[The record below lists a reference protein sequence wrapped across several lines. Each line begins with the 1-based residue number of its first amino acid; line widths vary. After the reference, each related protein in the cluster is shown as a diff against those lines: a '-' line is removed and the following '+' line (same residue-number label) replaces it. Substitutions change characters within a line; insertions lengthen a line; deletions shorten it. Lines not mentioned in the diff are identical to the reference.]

1 MSCGQLPCEE
11 CLEADSETIPLPQ
24 FCSWGALPESS
35 LPEGSYGS
43 ESDWEDLEDP
53 VAMDDA
59 LRAPLQVP
67 LALCQGKYEK
77 EWYSP
82 MNSQDFSF
90 CQCFTFDQV
99 FASLCSGRENDDA
112 EDDSDNLNF
121 RKTLP
126 SSSQKK
132 TPTKKVFEKKVNSET
147 VKSSHMT
154 FSSKNYEFLFQE
166 PSESESDET
175 MWNVSEFSSRDMW
188 NSVDTEPAG
197 PSKTLPPGLSDIGT
211 VSEKEL
217 TQLAQ
222 IRPLI
227 FNYSSQS
234 AMNDCLKML
243 QGKNEYDI
251 IHDSSRVPLGKN
263 KDYIN
268 ASYIRIVNHEQEYF
282 YIATQGPLPETIE
295 DFWQMVMENNCNVI
309 AMITREIEGGVIKC
323 HSYWPISL
331 KEPLELKHI
340 RILLEN
346 FQITRYFIIRILQ
359 IVKKSTG
366 MSHCVKHLQFTRWP
380 DHGTPASA
388 DFFIKYVRYVRKNHA
403 TGPLVVHCSAGVGRT
418 GVFICVDVVFCAIE
432 KNCLVSV

>member
-1 MSCGQLPCEE
+1 MGP
-11 CLEADSETIPLPQ
+11 
-24 FCSWGALPESS
+24 
-35 LPEGSYGS
+35 
-43 ESDWEDLEDP
+43 
-53 VAMDDA
+53 
-59 LRAPLQVP
+59 
-67 LALCQGKYEK
+67 GK
-77 EWYSP
+77 
-82 MNSQDFSF
+82 D
-90 CQCFTFDQV
+90 
-99 FASLCSGRENDDA
+99 
-112 EDDSDNLNF
+112 EDDSKDKNF

-132 TPTKKVFEKKVNSET
+132 TPTKEVFEKKVNSEK
-147 VKSSHMT
+147 VNSSHMT

-175 MWNVSEFSSRDMW
+175 TWNVSDFSQSD
-188 NSVDTEPAG
+188 SVDTEPAG
-197 PSKTLPPGLSDIGT
+197 PSKTVSPRLPGANVKTT

-234 AMNDCLKML
+234 AMRDCLKML
-243 QGKNEYDI
+243 QRKDEYDI
-251 IHDSSRVPLGKN
+251 IREFLELEQMTVPDDFNSGNELLNKDKNRYRDILPYDSTRVPLGKN
-263 KDYIN
+263 KNYIN
-268 ASYIRIVNHEQEYF
+268 ASYIRIENDEEEYF

-323 HSYWPISL
+323 QRYWPISL
-331 KEPLELKHI
+331 KEPLELKHLS
-340 RILLEN
+340 ILLEN
-346 FQITRYFIIRILQ
+346 CQITQYFIIQIFQ

-366 MSHCVKHLQFTRWP
+366 MSHRVKHLQFTKWP

-388 DFFIKYVRYVRKNHA
+388 DFFIKYVRYVRKSHIS
-403 TGPLVVHCSAGVGRT
+403 GPLVVHCSAGVGRT

-432 KNCLVSV
+432 KNLSFNIMNIVTQMRKQRCGMIQTKEQYHFCYEIVLEVLQNLLALS

>member
-1 MSCGQLPCEE
+1 MDARRP
-11 CLEADSETIPLPQ
+11 
-24 FCSWGALPESS
+24 GAQAGLR
-35 LPEGSYGS
+35 GAHGR
-43 ESDWEDLEDP
+43 
-53 VAMDDA
+53 DD
-59 LRAPLQVP
+59 
-67 LALCQGKYEK
+67 K
-77 EWYSP
+77 
-82 MNSQDFSF
+82 D
-90 CQCFTFDQV
+90 
-99 FASLCSGRENDDA
+99 
-112 EDDSDNLNF
+112 EDDLDDKNF

-132 TPTKKVFEKKVNSET
+132 TPTKKVFEKKVNSEK
-147 VKSSHMT
+147 VNSSHMT
-154 FSSKNYEFLFQE
+154 FSNKDYEFLFQE

-175 MWNVSEFSSRDMW
+175 VWNASDLSQ

-197 PSKTLPPGLSDIGT
+197 PSKTVSPRLPDVKTT

-227 FNYSSQS
+227 NYSSLS
-234 AMNDCLKML
+234 AMRDCLKML
-243 QGKNEYDI
+243 QKKEEYDI
-251 IHDSSRVPLGKN
+251 IREFLELEQMTVPDDFNSGNELLNKDKNRYRDILPYDSTRVPLGKN
-263 KDYIN
+263 KNYIN
-268 ASYIRIVNHEQEYF
+268 ASYIRIENHEEEYF

-323 HSYWPISL
+323 QSYWPISL
-331 KEPLELKHI
+331 KEPLELKHLS
-340 RILLEN
+340 ILLEN
-346 FQITRYFIIRILQ
+346 CQITQYFIIRIFQ

-366 MSHCVKHLQFTRWP
+366 TSRCVKHLQFTKWP

-388 DFFIKYVRYVRKNHA
+388 DFFIKYVRYVRKSHI

-432 KNCLVSV
+432 KNLSFNIMNIVTQMRKQRCGMIQTKVWAARNEQEASDNRLIYQCGPATST